1 MKKLLKTGKPRKTKK
16 NSITFEIN
24 KKKNERG
31 FEHRE
36 CGTFVKRLSKLH
48 ISTFNIFL

>member
-1 MKKLLKTGKPRKTKK
+1 MKKILKTEKPRKTKK
-16 NSITFEIN
+16 NSITFE
-24 KKKNERG
+24 KKKTNRRG

-48 ISTFNIFL
+48 ISTLNIFL

>member
-24 KKKNERG
+24 KKKMNEVLNIVSV
-31 FEHRE
+31 EL
-36 CGTFVKRLSKLH
+36 LSKDCQNY
-48 ISTFNIFL
+48 I